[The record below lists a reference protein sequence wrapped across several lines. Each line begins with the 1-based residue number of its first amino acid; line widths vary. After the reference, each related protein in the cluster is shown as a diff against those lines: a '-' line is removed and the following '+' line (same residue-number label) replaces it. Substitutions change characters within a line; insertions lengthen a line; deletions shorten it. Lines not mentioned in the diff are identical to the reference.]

1 MLVYHKAR
9 RPAVATV
16 GRGPTWY
23 KCAVSDRKYRQRGY
37 RDDGGGEEPRQE
49 GPRGP
54 RPRREGPR
62 GRGMGAPTADAFRCA
77 HCGRPAAAPAAG
89 ETAAVCSACGADL
102 HTCTNCRHFDSSAP
116 RECRQPVTERVA
128 GKAKGNACELFEAK
142 VTKEFAAESGRPAD
156 PKAAFDALFD
166 L

>member
-1 MLVYHKAR
+1 M
-9 RPAVATV
+9 T
-16 GRGPTWY
+16 
-23 KCAVSDRKYRQRGY
+23 DRKYRQRGY
-37 RDDGGGEEPRQE
+37 MDDDGGRESRRQ
-49 GPRGP
+49 PAGP

-62 GRGMGAPTADAFRCA
+62 GRGLGAPTAEAFRCA
-77 HCGRPAAAPAAG
+77 SCGRQAAAPGAA

-116 RECRQPVTERVA
+116 LECRKPVPKRIGA
-128 GKAKGNACELFEAK
+128 KAKGNECDLFEAK
-142 VTKEFAAESGRPAD
+142 VTKEFGSDAGRPAD